1 MAADTKGRT
10 SWSPTDQSQASGSD
24 IQLLN
29 QRVIQFTDI
38 EDTFLDV
45 WLSLENAG
53 LDELAAKVI
62 NAGLLFEH
70 YLSQLPNDP
79 AQRALEE
86 AAQLETYRMG
96 AGTALDEGRA
106 ALASLNMM
114 GGTSSTVMTNI
125 VPAAVKTATLTFW
138 SYLAFQEYLSVNAG
152 DVLSMVGFGMA
163 AVVELFL
170 GFWISGYSERK
181 RKLSASKQGLAR
193 QATSSS

>member
-1 MAADTKGRT
+1 M
-10 SWSPTDQSQASGSD
+10 
-24 IQLLN
+24 N

-45 WLSLENAG
+45 WLGLENAG

-79 AQRALEE
+79 AQRVPEE
-86 AAQLETYRMG
+86 TAQLETYRMD

-114 GGTSSTVMTNI
+114 GDTTSTLMISI

-138 SYLAFQEYLSVNAG
+138 SYLAFQEYLSVIAG

-170 GFWISGYSERK
+170 GFWISGYSGEK
-181 RKLSASKQGLAR
+181 RKSSTGNQGLAR
-193 QATSSS
+193 